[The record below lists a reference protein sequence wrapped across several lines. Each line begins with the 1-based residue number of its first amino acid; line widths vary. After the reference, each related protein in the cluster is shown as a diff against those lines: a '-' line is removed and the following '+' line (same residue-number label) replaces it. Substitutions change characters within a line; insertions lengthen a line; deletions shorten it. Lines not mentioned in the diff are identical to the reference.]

1 MDVCSAQSSFY
12 GPDAVRK
19 PRFLLSLVREN
30 NDYQRLQASA
40 AVQAAER
47 LGAELQVTSAN
58 GDSIKQS
65 QDLLTVIQTPSL
77 HPDALVVEPAGTPMP
92 HVARAAA
99 AAGIGWVVLNK
110 RADYLAE
117 LRSQYKVPVFAIS
130 SDNEEIGRLQGQQ
143 LGVLLPRGGVALYI
157 QGPANTTSESRT
169 TGLGQTKP
177 KNIELRTLRG
187 DWTQE
192 SGHKAIEAWL
202 RLSTSKDI
210 PIGVVACQN
219 DGMAMGARKAL
230 ELNGR
235 LVGVPFIGVDGGPTT
250 GQAWV
255 RSGALAATVILPPHA
270 GIAIEMLVQ
279 TLQTGV
285 SPPEYT
291 LIPPQ
296 CHPSLKDLTAK
307 MEKTHSA

>member
-1 MDVCSAQSSFY
+1 
-12 GPDAVRK
+12 
-19 PRFLLSLVREN
+19 VREN
-30 NDYQRLQASA
+30 NDYQRLQASS

-47 LGAELQVTSAN
+47 LGAELQVTNAN
-58 GDSIKQS
+58 GDSIQQS
-65 QDLLTVIQTPSL
+65 QDLLTIIQTPSL
-77 HPDALVVEPAGTPMP
+77 RPDALIVEPAGTPMP

-99 AAGIGWVVLNK
+99 IAGIGWVMLNK
-110 RADYLAE
+110 RAEYLAE

-157 QGPANTTSESRT
+157 QGPANATSEMRT
-169 TGLGQTKP
+169 AGMAQTKP
-177 KNIELRTLRG
+177 RNIELRMLRG

-192 SGHKAIEAWL
+192 SGHKAIDAWL

-210 PIGVVACQN
+210 PIGVVASQN

-230 ELNGR
+230 EQSGR
-235 LVGVPFIGVDGGPTT
+235 LLGVPFIGVDGGATA

-255 RSGALAATVILPPHA
+255 RSGALAATIILQPHA

-279 TLQTGV
+279 ALQTGIT
-285 SPPEYT
+285 PPEYT
-291 LIPPQ
+291 LIPPD
-296 CHPSLKDLTAK
+296 CHPSLKELEAR
-307 MEKTHSA
+307 MEKVRSA